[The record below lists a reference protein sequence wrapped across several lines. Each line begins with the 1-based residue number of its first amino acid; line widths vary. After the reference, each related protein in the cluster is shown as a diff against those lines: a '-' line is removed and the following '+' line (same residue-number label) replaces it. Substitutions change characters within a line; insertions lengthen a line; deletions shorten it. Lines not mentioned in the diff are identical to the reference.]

1 MRKIFIIAIS
11 CTILFSS
18 VANASDMQRLA
29 MELTRINSRIEAK
42 LMSLGPAEYD
52 NILQIIIA
60 ENPNP
65 IVRAYPIFGVH
76 SNNTSFL
83 LACSPDRSQGLL
95 VDASC
100 TANFDFHLW
109 QQGFLPCQFPA
120 EIQNVCR

>member
-1 MRKIFIIAIS
+1 MRKIFLIAIS
-11 CTILFSS
+11 CTIMFSS
-18 VANASDMQRLA
+18 VAYASDMQRLA

-42 LMSLGPAEYD
+42 LISLGPTEYD
-52 NILQIIIA
+52 NILQTLIA

-65 IVRAYPIFGVH
+65 IVRAYPIFGVY
-76 SNNTSFL
+76 SKNTSFL

-109 QQGFLPCQFPA
+109 QQGPLPCQFPA